1 MKNFRISLL
10 GQVLIAIAA
19 GILLGQ
25 FLPIPLARVFVTFNG
40 LFGNF
45 LNFAIPL
52 IIIGLIIPAIAD
64 LGKGAGRLLLI
75 TALIAYG
82 STIFSGFFTY
92 FTGEAIFPRLIAGS
106 AQSASAIDSSAA
118 ATLKPFFTVEM
129 PAPFDIMTALLLSF
143 CIGLGL
149 SAIQGNTLRMAAS
162 DLRDI
167 ISLLIE
173 KVIIPLLPLHIF
185 GIFLNMTLSGQ
196 VASIISVFVKIIVV
210 IFVLHILL
218 LLIQFSLAGLVA
230 RKNPLRL
237 LKNMLPAYATALG
250 TQSSAA
256 TIPVTL
262 AQTLKNGVSK
272 NIATFVIPLCA
283 TIHLS
288 GSTMKITACA
298 MAIIMMAGMPIH
310 TLDFSGFILM
320 LGITMVAA
328 PGVPGGAIMAALGIL
343 ESMLGFDETAQA
355 LMIALYIAMDSF
367 GTACNVTGDGAIAV
381 VVDRINGKSGHLMQ
395 RP

>member
-1 MKNFRISLL
+1 MKKFRISLL
-10 GQVLIAIAA
+10 WQVLIAIVA
-19 GILLGQ
+19 GIVLGQ
-25 FLPIPLARVFVTFNG
+25 FLPAPVARLFVSFNG

-45 LNFAIPL
+45 LNFIIPL

-82 STIFSGFFTY
+82 STVFSGFFTY
-92 FTGEAIFPRLIAGS
+92 FTGEAIFPRLIAQS
-106 AQSASAIDSSAA
+106 AQT
-118 ATLKPFFTVEM
+118 ATVDNPGEMALKPFFTVEM

-149 SAIQGNTLRMAAS
+149 SAIPGNTLRMAAA

-167 ISLLIE
+167 VTLLIE

-185 GIFLNMTLSGQ
+185 GIFLNMTISGQ
-196 VASIISVFVKIIVV
+196 VASIISVFVKIIIV

-298 MAIIMMAGMPIH
+298 MAIMMMAGIPIH
-310 TLDFSGFILM
+310 TLDFSGFIFM

-328 PGVPGGAIMAALGIL
+328 PGVPGGAIMAALGVL
-343 ESMLGFDETAQA
+343 EGMLGFDETAQA

-381 VVDRINGKSGHLMQ
+381 VVDRINGKSGNLVQ
-395 RP
+395 RS

>member
-1 MKNFRISLL
+1 MKKFRISLL
-10 GQVLIAIAA
+10 WQVLIAIVA
-19 GILLGQ
+19 GIVLGQ
-25 FLPIPLARVFVTFNG
+25 FLPAPVARLFVTFNG

-45 LNFAIPL
+45 LNFIIPL

-82 STIFSGFFTY
+82 STVFSGFFTY
-92 FTGEAIFPRLIAGS
+92 FTGEAIFPRLIAQS
-106 AQSASAIDSSAA
+106 AQT
-118 ATLKPFFTVEM
+118 ATVDNPGEMALKPFFTVEM

-149 SAIQGNTLRMAAS
+149 SAIPGNTLRMAAA

-167 ISLLIE
+167 VTLLIE

-185 GIFLNMTLSGQ
+185 GIFLNMTISGQ
-196 VASIISVFVKIIVV
+196 VASIISVFVKIIIV

-298 MAIIMMAGMPIH
+298 MAIMMMAGIPIH
-310 TLDFSGFILM
+310 TLDFSGFIFM

-328 PGVPGGAIMAALGIL
+328 PGIPGGAIMAALGVL
-343 ESMLGFDETAQA
+343 EGMLGFDETAQA
-355 LMIALYIAMDSF
+355 LMIALYIAMDNF

-381 VVDRINGKSGHLMQ
+381 VVDRINGKSGNLVQ
-395 RP
+395 RS

>member
-1 MKNFRISLL
+1 MKKFRISLL
-10 GQVLIAIAA
+10 GQVLIAIVA
-19 GILLGQ
+19 GIVLGQ
-25 FLPIPLARVFVTFNG
+25 FLPIPIARLFVTFNG

-45 LNFAIPL
+45 LNFIIPL

-82 STIFSGFFTY
+82 STVFSGFFTY
-92 FTGEAIFPRLIAGS
+92 FTGEAVFPRLIAHSTEATTTISNTG
-106 AQSASAIDSSAA
+106 AT
-118 ATLKPFFTVEM
+118 TLKPFFTVEM

-149 SAIQGNTLRMAAS
+149 SAIQGNTLRMAAA

-167 ISLLIE
+167 ITLLIE

-210 IFVLHILL
+210 IFILHILL
-218 LLIQFSLAGLVA
+218 LLILFSLAGLIG

-298 MAIIMMAGMPIH
+298 MAIMMMAGMPIH

-328 PGVPGGAIMAALGIL
+328 PGVPGGAIMAALGVL
-343 ESMLGFDETAQA
+343 EGMLGFDETAQA

-395 RP
+395 RS

>member
-1 MKNFRISLL
+1 MKKFRISLL
-10 GQVLIAIAA
+10 WQVLIAIVA
-19 GILLGQ
+19 GIVLGQ
-25 FLPIPLARVFVTFNG
+25 FLPAPVARLFVTFNG

-45 LNFAIPL
+45 LNFIIPL

-82 STIFSGFFTY
+82 STVFSGFFTY
-92 FTGEAIFPRLIAGS
+92 FTGEAIFPRLIAQS
-106 AQSASAIDSSAA
+106 AQT
-118 ATLKPFFTVEM
+118 ATVDNPGEMALKPFFTVEM

-149 SAIQGNTLRMAAS
+149 SAIPGNTLRMAAA

-167 ISLLIE
+167 VTLLIE

-185 GIFLNMTLSGQ
+185 GIFLNMTISGQ
-196 VASIISVFVKIIVV
+196 VASIISVFVKIIIV

-298 MAIIMMAGMPIH
+298 MAIMMMAGMPIH
-310 TLDFSGFILM
+310 TLDFSGFIFM

-328 PGVPGGAIMAALGIL
+328 PGVPGGAIMAALGVL
-343 ESMLGFDETAQA
+343 EGMLGFDETAQA

-381 VVDRINGKSGHLMQ
+381 VVDRINGKSGNLVQ
-395 RP
+395 RS

>member
-1 MKNFRISLL
+1 MKKFRISLL

-19 GILLGQ
+19 GVLLGQ

-106 AQSASAIDSSAA
+106 AQSAAAIDSSAA
-118 ATLKPFFTVEM
+118 TTLKPFFTVEI

-149 SAIQGNTLRMAAS
+149 SAIQGNTLRMAAA

-272 NIATFVIPLCA
+272 SMATFVIPLCA

-298 MAIIMMAGMPIH
+298 MAIMMMAGMPIH

>member
-1 MKNFRISLL
+1 MKKFRISLL
-10 GQVLIAIAA
+10 WQVLIAIVA
-19 GILLGQ
+19 GIVLGQ
-25 FLPIPLARVFVTFNG
+25 FLPAPVARLFVTFNG

-45 LNFAIPL
+45 LNFIIPL

-82 STIFSGFFTY
+82 STVFSGFFTY
-92 FTGEAIFPRLIAGS
+92 FTGEAIFPRLIAQS
-106 AQSASAIDSSAA
+106 AQT
-118 ATLKPFFTVEM
+118 ATVDNPGEMALKPFFTVEM

-149 SAIQGNTLRMAAS
+149 SAIPGNTLRMAAA

-167 ISLLIE
+167 VTLLIE

-185 GIFLNMTLSGQ
+185 GIFLNMTISGQ
-196 VASIISVFVKIIVV
+196 VASIISVFVKIIIV

-298 MAIIMMAGMPIH
+298 MAIMMMAGIPIH
-310 TLDFSGFILM
+310 PLDFSGFIFM

-328 PGVPGGAIMAALGIL
+328 PGVPGGAIMAALGVL
-343 ESMLGFDETAQA
+343 EGMLGFDETAQA

-381 VVDRINGKSGHLMQ
+381 VVDRINGKSGNLVQ
-395 RP
+395 RS

>member
-1 MKNFRISLL
+1 MKKFRISLL
-10 GQVLIAIAA
+10 WQVLIAIVA
-19 GILLGQ
+19 GIVLGQ
-25 FLPIPLARVFVTFNG
+25 FLPAPVARLFVTFNG

-45 LNFAIPL
+45 LNFIIPI

-82 STIFSGFFTY
+82 STVFSGFFTY
-92 FTGEAIFPRLIAGS
+92 FTGEAIFPRLIAQS
-106 AQSASAIDSSAA
+106 AQT
-118 ATLKPFFTVEM
+118 ATVDNPGEMALKPFFTVEM

-149 SAIQGNTLRMAAS
+149 SAIPGNTLRMAAA

-167 ISLLIE
+167 VTLLIE

-185 GIFLNMTLSGQ
+185 GIFLNMTISGQ
-196 VASIISVFVKIIVV
+196 VASIISVFVKIIIV

-298 MAIIMMAGMPIH
+298 MAIMMMAGIPIH
-310 TLDFSGFILM
+310 TLDFSGFIFM

-328 PGVPGGAIMAALGIL
+328 PGVPGGAIMAALGVL
-343 ESMLGFDETAQA
+343 EGMLGFDETAQA

-381 VVDRINGKSGHLMQ
+381 VVDRINGKSGNLVQ
-395 RP
+395 RS

>member
-1 MKNFRISLL
+1 MASPHRHSDRYRAGTVSARSRRTYIRHLQRAVRQLSHLCHSAHYHRTDYPGHFRFGERRRTVVTLT
-10 GQVLIAIAA
+10 AA
-19 GILLGQ
+19 
-25 FLPIPLARVFVTFNG
+25 
-40 LFGNF
+40 
-45 LNFAIPL
+45 
-52 IIIGLIIPAIAD
+52 
-64 LGKGAGRLLLI
+64 
-75 TALIAYG
+75 IAYG
-82 STIFSGFFTY
+82 STVFSGFFTY
-92 FTGEAIFPRLIAGS
+92 FSGRAVFPELITESAHTAAI
-106 AQSASAIDSSAA
+106 IDNPCNMA
-118 ATLKPFFTVEM
+118 LKPYFTVEM
-129 PAPFDIMTALLLSF
+129 PAPLDIMTALLLSF

-149 SAIQGNTLRMAAS
+149 SAVKGDTLRMAAA
-162 DLRDI
+162 DFRDI
-167 ISLLIE
+167 VSLLIA

-185 GIFLNMTLSGQ
+185 GIFLNMTVSGQ

-210 IFVLHILL
+210 IFILHILL
-218 LLIQFSLAGLVA
+218 LLVQFVLAGIIG

-262 AQTLKNGVSK
+262 AQTIKNGVSK

-298 MAIIMMAGMPIH
+298 MAIMMMSGMPVN
-310 TLDFSGFILM
+310 TTDFSGFILM

-343 ESMLGFDETAQA
+343 EGMLGFDETAQA

-381 VVDRINGKSGHLMQ
+381 IVDRIDGKKENLMQ
-395 RP
+395 HS

>member
-1 MKNFRISLL
+1 MKKFRISLL

-25 FLPIPLARVFVTFNG
+25 FLPIPVARVFVTFNG

-106 AQSASAIDSSAA
+106 AQSAAAIDSSAA
-118 ATLKPFFTVEM
+118 TTLKPFFTVEM

-298 MAIIMMAGMPIH
+298 MAIMMMAGIPIH
-310 TLDFSGFILM
+310 TLDFSGFIFM

-328 PGVPGGAIMAALGIL
+328 PGVPGGAIMAALGVL
-343 ESMLGFDETAQA
+343 EGMLGFDETAQA

-381 VVDRINGKSGHLMQ
+381 VVDRINGKSGNLVQ
-395 RP
+395 RS

>member
-19 GILLGQ
+19 GVLLGQ

-106 AQSASAIDSSAA
+106 AQSAAAIDSSAA
-118 ATLKPFFTVEM
+118 TTLKPFFTVEM

-298 MAIIMMAGMPIH
+298 MAIMMMAGMPIH

>member
-1 MKNFRISLL
+1 MKKFRISLL
-10 GQVLIAIAA
+10 GQVLIAIVA
-19 GILLGQ
+19 GIVLGQ
-25 FLPIPLARVFVTFNG
+25 FLPIPIARLFVTFNG

-45 LNFAIPL
+45 LNFIIPL

-82 STIFSGFFTY
+82 STVFSGFFTY
-92 FTGEAIFPRLIAGS
+92 FTGEAVFPRLIAHSTEATTTISNTG
-106 AQSASAIDSSAA
+106 AT
-118 ATLKPFFTVEM
+118 TLKPFFTVEM

-149 SAIQGNTLRMAAS
+149 SAIQGNTLRMAAA

-210 IFVLHILL
+210 IFILHILL
-218 LLIQFSLAGLVA
+218 LLIQFSLAGLIG

-298 MAIIMMAGMPIH
+298 MAIMMMAGMPIH

-328 PGVPGGAIMAALGIL
+328 PGVPGGAIMAALGVL
-343 ESMLGFDETAQA
+343 EGMLGFDDTAQA

-395 RP
+395 RS

>member
-1 MKNFRISLL
+1 MKKFRISLL
-10 GQVLIAIAA
+10 WQVLIAIVA
-19 GILLGQ
+19 GIVLGQ
-25 FLPIPLARVFVTFNG
+25 FLPAPVARLFVTFNG

-45 LNFAIPL
+45 LNFIIPL

-82 STIFSGFFTY
+82 STVFSGFFTY
-92 FTGEAIFPRLIAGS
+92 FTGEAIFPRLIAQS
-106 AQSASAIDSSAA
+106 AQT
-118 ATLKPFFTVEM
+118 ATVDNPGEMALKPFFTVEM

-298 MAIIMMAGMPIH
+298 MAIMMMAGMPIH